1 MSVLDLILNRR
12 SIRRYEAKDIPEDV
26 MKQILEA
33 GRQSPYAV
41 NKQPIH
47 FMIVKDHELAKKF
60 SNLPFNSF
68 IKDAPAVVV
77 GCADI
82 KSLLTGKWAVVDAT
96 IAIQNMVIAAWALGV
111 GSCWIGAFDEKK
123 VKESLKV
130 PDKWKV
136 VALLTLGY
144 PAEQPTPRK
153 KKPIEEL
160 YSFNTFKE

>member
-33 GRQSPYAV
+33 GRQSPSAV

-160 YSFNTFKE
+160 YRFNTFKE